1 MSATTDTPLGGFEQR
16 LLAQLRAEVAARPVD
31 PIQATPAASIPV
43 RPNPRS
49 SRRRLSTRR
58 VPGRRLP
65 AVATG
70 AIVAIVVAVLSVLP
84 AASPSLAQAFP
95 ILTEQTHVLPA
106 RLARA
111 LRSQWLASAAP
122 RFDLRHA
129 YAFTTPAGTG
139 YVVVDQRTRWLC
151 ILVPGFSAGSAS
163 GRCERVA
170 LARLGDPALSLRIAA
185 SAHRQEIVTLLPR
198 HASVK
203 STTSAGHA
211 RRLELHHGVL
221 AIVSHGP
228 VTVTTKVN
236 GHSSSTAYTP

>member
-16 LLAQLRAEVAARPVD
+16 LLAQLRAEVAARP
-31 PIQATPAASIPV
+31 PELIQTTPAPSTPV
-43 RPNPRS
+43 RPSPRS
-49 SRRRLSTRR
+49 SRGGLSTRR

-65 AVATG
+65 AVAS
-70 AIVAIVVAVLSVLP
+70 AAAAALVVAVLSVLP

-95 ILTEQTHVLPA
+95 ILTERTHVLPA

-111 LRSQWLASAAP
+111 LRSQWLASAEP

-139 YVVVDQRTRWLC
+139 YVVVDQRARWLC
-151 ILVPGFSAGSAS
+151 ILVPGLSAGSAS

-170 LARLGDPALSLRIAA
+170 LARFGDPALSLRITGG
-185 SAHRQEIVTLLPR
+185 AHRQEIVALLPR
-198 HASVK
+198 SASV
-203 STTSAGHA
+203 SGTRSEGHS
-211 RRLELHHGVL
+211 RQLELNHGVL
-221 AIVSHGP
+221 AIVSRGP

-236 GHSSSTAYTP
+236 GRSSSTDYTP